1 MALLNH
7 LPLND
12 EVPGDAIAMGV
23 VRRPSHVLQAQP
35 DLLSWCAVQDLQSDA
50 EQLWLMQQH
59 PQLLVQLE
67 LKNPLMQ
74 WMVAARKDHV
84 DSEVLDRMP
93 KTAALQQTLQL
104 AKKRPARAGGR

>member
-1 MALLNH
+1 
-7 LPLND
+7 
-12 EVPGDAIAMGV
+12 MGV

-35 DLLSWCAVQDLQSDA
+35 ELAPWCAVQDLQSDA

-74 WMVAARKDHV
+74 WMVAARKDSL
-84 DSEVLDRMP
+84 DSEVIERMP
-93 KTAALQQTLQL
+93 KSSALKHTLQM
-104 AKKRPARAGGR
+104 AKKRPLRAGGRA